1 MTIFKIGQPSDLL
14 PPRKMLINH
23 HCRLQAVMD
32 ASCTDRL
39 ILLIQNY
46 PVLYNKSA
54 AGCKV
59 KDALIKGDIWQ
70 IGVKIGV
77 NSEYY

>member
-1 MTIFKIGQPSDLL
+1 
-14 PPRKMLINH
+14 
-23 HCRLQAVMD
+23 MD

-39 ILLIQNY
+39 ILLVQTN

-70 IGVKIGV
+70 ISVEIGV
-77 NSEYY
+77 NVERTIVLL